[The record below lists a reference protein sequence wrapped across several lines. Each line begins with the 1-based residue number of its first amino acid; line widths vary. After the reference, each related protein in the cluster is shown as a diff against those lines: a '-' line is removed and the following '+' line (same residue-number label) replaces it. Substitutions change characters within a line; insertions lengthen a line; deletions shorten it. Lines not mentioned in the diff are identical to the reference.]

1 MGMDFA
7 ALLRLGEWTC
17 DTLETIAELESGVGV
32 PPLLKVVDQGSRY
45 GHAFAD
51 DAGDPACWRPMD
63 DWDRILPARPTLPTL
78 GAVLEHPSG
87 FGLVFGSDAILITHT
102 VRWFLFLNNEDWHPV
117 LIQAVGWFFT
127 AFQATDCVITNDEH
141 PVIQAFWKGAAFKS
155 ALDHAQALGEAEAE
169 TLQEMCIDE
178 GLDEELGL
186 EGPDGWYPM
195 SLWST
200 KGYWRPNLPHLLRR
214 DAGDQNA

>member
-1 MGMDFA
+1 MGMPSPMMQA
-7 ALLRLGEWTC
+7 IRRAGGRWT
-17 DTLETIAELESGVGV
+17 IGIES
-32 PPLLKVVDQGSRY
+32 SRP
-45 GHAFAD
+45 G
-51 DAGDPACWRPMD
+51 R
-63 DWDRILPARPTLPTL
+63 RSRRS
-78 GAVLEHPSG
+78 ERSG